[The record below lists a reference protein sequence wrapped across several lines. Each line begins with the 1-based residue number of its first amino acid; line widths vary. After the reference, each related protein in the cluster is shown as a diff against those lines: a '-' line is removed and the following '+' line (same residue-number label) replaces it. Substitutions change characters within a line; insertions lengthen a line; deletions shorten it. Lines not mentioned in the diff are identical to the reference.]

1 MKLENNDTIST
12 IDISLL
18 GFIYISDEFD
28 RLSCIKSKFNEYSK
42 RNNLN
47 ITLNTMFY
55 TFRNSTTE
63 GTNISY
69 FLDELSKKKE
79 KNEYDM
85 FLLDTVY
92 TGTYAE
98 HFENLKKRLPSD
110 LIELYME
117 GIATK
122 TCIFDNKLIAMPLYV
137 DYGGLYY
144 NKILLN
150 KYNMTIPA
158 TWDELIDTYKFIYE
172 KETALGETIEKF
184 SGLPDGEAGV
194 AATLEMIHSFR
205 KSVNDG
211 FPGYISDEAVAA
223 LEKMKEIK
231 KVISDN
237 ENFNRKQEKLWR
249 KIYANH
255 DNYIFFRSWF
265 TDDIILNADQN
276 RKSVHLKFAPLP
288 GNSYGISGS
297 CIGGSNIALSKYIS
311 EEKKKAATEIY
322 KFLFSKEFQKYLI
335 LNVNKRSAIHSLYR
349 DKEICAHINCTM
361 YSNMQGIVRPV
372 HTTPNYPKFSEK
384 FYEYIKDYIIDEK
397 YTSAREVL
405 KKIEDIS
412 MVYFVEFNSK
422 TGMIIIGC
430 SIVSFILVFCSYI
443 YISIKRL
450 RRQFSFLPFSYWCCF
465 LIGQFLSICYC
476 LNQIGNIQNYTCILR
491 PFFITIGF
499 TLSYVPFFIKLLGL
513 FPRRNKFVKIINKNH
528 NGSLILFIVSDVIL
542 NALCFLLDPIQVHK
556 EFVEEGESFKVC
568 RVNEWNVTHYK
579 SDVVHVS
586 YALYF
591 SLFNI
596 IAYMIVMN
604 VKISNR
610 YIYYGFRAGIIMVF
624 YLSNLAIII
633 FPKFY
638 SISIQKDNRFEDEID
653 INQFIEKT
661 KAFDDNFQNELK
673 FITMSDFVLENN
685 KDKNYINYNNKYKQ
699 NNRYD
704 SRDDN
709 ITNLNKY
716 YYHSNNSHT
725 NNTSSCKT
733 DSTIYSNN
741 TNTIDNINSMVFNNA
756 IYSINRSNNNIY
768 NNNI

>member
-384 FYEYIKDYIIDEK
+384 FYEYIKDYIIDENIHLLEK
-397 YTSAREVL
+397 
-405 KKIEDIS
+405 
-412 MVYFVEFNSK
+412 
-422 TGMIIIGC
+422 
-430 SIVSFILVFCSYI
+430 
-443 YISIKRL
+443 L